1 MRTLFIL
8 AALFALWNPV
18 SALTWTSNSSGSISS
33 GMSNNLYVV
42 FPYSG
47 TAVFAFI
54 CTYPQ
59 ATVGGR
65 LYRGTT
71 LIDSRTPST
80 GGCTFGGVSVVAGVT
95 YNLNSY
101 CTAGSGNYVTVITLT
116 YTPNSAPVI
125 TSMTASP
132 SAPLYG
138 QSVTVTVTA
147 TDADS
152 NLSYVRFSKDGVN
165 VDDNTSPF
173 AQVYSGLGAGIHT
186 VTAYAVD
193 TQAASDDEVIQFT
206 VSQRP
211 ISVMANSGT
220 SLYGTAPTGQGLSLV
235 SGSLVN
241 GDTLAS
247 IGLSADTAITLGTPP
262 GTYTIAVAGTPANY
276 SVTGTSG
283 TWTVVNAVNGY
294 ADSDNDVIPD
304 NIEMRLFGNLTT
316 VSSVNQLSVD
326 ADGDLFSR
334 LVEALGGLSE
344 GTFTTG
350 TNWTTS
356 NAPGSNLSGGPILV
370 TSSGACLSVNT
381 GTLVLTPYNW

>member
-1 MRTLFIL
+1 MRTLFIF
-8 AALFALWNPV
+8 AAIFALWSPA
-18 SALTWTSNSSGSISS
+18 SALTWSSNSSGSISA
-33 GMSNNLYVV
+33 GETKNLYVV

-80 GGCTFGGVSVVAGVT
+80 SGFTFGGVSVVAGVT

-101 CTAGSGNYVTVITLT
+101 CTVGSGNYATVITLN

-147 TDADS
+147 TDADN
-152 NLSYVRFSKDGVN
+152 NLSYIRFSKDGVN

-173 AQVYSGLGAGIHT
+173 EQVYNGLGVGTHT

-193 TQAASDDEVIQFT
+193 TQAASDDEVLQFT
-206 VSQRP
+206 VTGTP
-211 ISVMANSGT
+211 ITVRSNSGI
-220 SLYGTAPTGQGLSLV
+220 SRFGTTPSGHGVTLV
-235 SGSLVN
+235 SGTLAS
-241 GDTLAS
+241 GDTLQSLGLTSSPEITS
-247 IGLSADTAITLGTPP
+247 ITQK
-262 GTYTIAVAGTPANY
+262 GTYVEYVSGSPVGYIVTRLPGSWYVTAALNPTATDTDGDGLPNWLEQALFAAGYSTSSIKNASSAVACSELSIPNG
-276 SVTGTSG
+276 G
-283 TWTVVNAVNGY
+283 VVY
-294 ADSDNDVIPD
+294 
-304 NIEMRLFGNLTT
+304 LC
-316 VSSVNQLSVD
+316 
-326 ADGDLFSR
+326 
-334 LVEALGGLSE
+334 
-344 GTFTTG
+344 
-350 TNWTTS
+350 
-356 NAPGSNLSGGPILV
+356 PGQPLE
-370 TSSGACLSVNT
+370 
-381 GTLVLTPYNW
+381 